1 MTTDATTGTPVRE
14 SDEVLRH
21 RVEDGV
27 LRRTLWME
35 PGQVRAH
42 VAGGVVTLTGRVGRR
57 TTADM
62 TVRMVSA
69 VPGVVTV
76 VDGLR
81 HDYDD
86 TEMARSRITRTHP
99 FSARPFHP
107 DRPRY

>member
-1 MTTDATTGTPVRE
+1 MGTGV
-14 SDEVLRH
+14 
-21 RVEDGV
+21 GV
-27 LRRTLWME
+27 
-35 PGQVRAH
+35 GAS
-42 VAGGVVTLTGRVGRR
+42 VVVVGGRV
-57 TTADM
+57 
-62 TVRMVSA
+62 
-69 VPGVVTV
+69 VVTV